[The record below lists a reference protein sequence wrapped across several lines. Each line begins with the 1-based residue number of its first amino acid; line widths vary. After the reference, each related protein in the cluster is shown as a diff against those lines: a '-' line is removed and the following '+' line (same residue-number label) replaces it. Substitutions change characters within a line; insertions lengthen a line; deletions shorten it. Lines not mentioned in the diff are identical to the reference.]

1 MIKRLILGLLT
12 LLASIQFMQASTDTT
27 TYQVDVNSSSLEW
40 SLDVHH
46 GTISLQTGT
55 IKLDGNKLVAAC
67 ITVKM
72 DSVHDQDIT
81 YQLMRK
87 TLQNILRSDVFFNTK
102 KYPEAYFVLDQ
113 VKPLPDGGYLV
124 QGDLTITSVSN
135 CVQFIIHIH
144 KQGNTLKV
152 TSMPFR
158 LDRLNWGITSYSQHV
173 ATSEKN
179 FVVSDS
185 ISFNFTVVANR
196 IMKK

>member
-1 MIKRLILGLLT
+1 MIKRHILGLLT
-12 LLASIQFMQASTDTT
+12 LLVSIQFMQASTDTT

-46 GTISLQTGT
+46 GSILLKNGT
-55 IKLDGNKLVAAC
+55 IKIVDNHPIAAC
-67 ITVKM
+67 VTVKM

-113 VKPLPDGGYLV
+113 VKPLPDGSYLV
-124 QGDLTITSVSN
+124 QGDLTITGVSN
-135 CVQFIIHIH
+135 CIQFIIHIH
-144 KQGNTLKV
+144 KQGNMLKV
-152 TSMPFR
+152 TSRPFR
-158 LDRLNWGITSYSQHV
+158 IDRLRWGITSYSQHV

-196 IMKK
+196 VMKK